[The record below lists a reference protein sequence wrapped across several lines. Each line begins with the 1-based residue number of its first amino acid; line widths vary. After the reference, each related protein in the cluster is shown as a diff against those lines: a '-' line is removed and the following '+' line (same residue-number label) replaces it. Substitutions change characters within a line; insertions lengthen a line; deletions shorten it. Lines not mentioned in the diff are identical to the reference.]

1 MRIAS
6 ILVTLMGLGSGQC
19 PASVISASSSATLT
33 ERSAGTYSLAAQVSP
48 APSVWAA
55 IPGASWI
62 WESNAETVGIYTFVN
77 TFTMAQWATDSIAG
91 LRLYI
96 SADNYYS
103 VEFNGVLIAGQWT
116 GGFSTVDQ
124 YELKPW
130 LLGSSVVLGAQQ
142 NTMKIVAKNNE
153 GPGGVIY
160 KLQIIY

>member
-1 MRIAS
+1 M
-6 ILVTLMGLGSGQC
+6 ILELRDGQC
-19 PASVISASSSATLT
+19 PPSVISASSSATLI
-33 ERSAGTYSLAAQVSP
+33 ERSAGVYSTSAQVSP

-55 IPGASWI
+55 VPGATWI
-62 WESNAETVGIYTFVN
+62 WESNADTVGIYTFVN
-77 TFTMAQWATDSIAG
+77 TFTMAQWAKDSIAG

-103 VEFNGVLIAGQWT
+103 VVFNGVLIAGQWT
-116 GGFSTVDQ
+116 GGFSTVDT

-130 LLGSSVVLGAQQ
+130 LLGSSVSLGAQQ
-142 NTMKIVAKNNE
+142 NTMKILAKNNE